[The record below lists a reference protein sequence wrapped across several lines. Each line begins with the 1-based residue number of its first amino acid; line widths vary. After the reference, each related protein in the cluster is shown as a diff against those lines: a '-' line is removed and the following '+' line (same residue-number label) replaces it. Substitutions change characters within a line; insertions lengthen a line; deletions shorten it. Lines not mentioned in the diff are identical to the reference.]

1 MYKTASEIESALAVT
16 YDGPTKEK
24 DGFTYIPATESRRAL
39 DRIFGTLGWSQS
51 TPQYSIDPS
60 SGVYAATL
68 TLTGRFVDETGEVR
82 DVSRTGFG
90 RSTAQAT
97 RAERE
102 QGLTVTQNLQLHDTA
117 VAAAGTDAFSRACK
131 MFGPALGSDLYDGNP
146 TPSAR
151 SGASSTARPTAAPG
165 ARKGPSDAQRGVLGR
180 LGYSDEAIDAMPYA
194 TWKGY
199 VDTYFNNRNKKA
211 SDSDEPLPF

>member
-1 MYKTASEIESALAVT
+1 MTRPAKFETSVAPVLAGALPRLPELSA
-16 YDGPTKEK
+16 K
-24 DGFTYIPATESRRAL
+24 
-39 DRIFGTLGWSQS
+39 
-51 TPQYSIDPS
+51 
-60 SGVYAATL
+60 
-68 TLTGRFVDETGEVR
+68 
-82 DVSRTGFG
+82 
-90 RSTAQAT
+90 
-97 RAERE
+97 

-151 SGASSTARPTAAPG
+151 SGASSTARPTTAPG

-199 VDTYFNNRNKKA
+199 VDTYFNNRNKKVIRGA
-211 SDSDEPLPF
+211 RT